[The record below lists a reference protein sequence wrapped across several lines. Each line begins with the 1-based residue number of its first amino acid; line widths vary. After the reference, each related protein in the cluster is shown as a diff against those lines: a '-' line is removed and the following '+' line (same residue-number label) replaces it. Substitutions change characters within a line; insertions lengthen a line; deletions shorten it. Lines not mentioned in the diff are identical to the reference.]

1 MLLVANRLKKDEDYK
16 SVFKYGRSFYGAN
29 LRLKLKSNNLQ
40 VSRFGI
46 VIGTVI
52 SKRSNKRN
60 LLRRRLTENL
70 RLKIKEKKTRVGFDT
85 VINVKPEAL
94 KLDYGQLD
102 LEMTELLKRAGLM
115 GLSPKATVP

>member
-29 LRLKLKSNNLQ
+29 LRLKLKPNNLQ

-52 SKRSNKRN
+52 SKRSTKRN

-70 RLKIKEKKTRVGFDT
+70 RLKIKEKKIRVGFDA
-85 VINVKPEAL
+85 VINVKQEAL
-94 KLDYGQLD
+94 KLNYQQLGD
-102 LEMTELLKRAGLM
+102 ELTEILTKTGLLENK
-115 GLSPKATVP
+115 